1 MGKWLDKLEATRA
14 TFDEDAYNEEAVLAD
29 LIFNAILDFIER
41 DDYVLVLDLH
51 DEGYDPS
58 ASVCEWVDA

>member
-14 TFDEDAYNEEAVLAD
+14 TFDEDAYSEEAVLAD
-29 LIFNAILDFIER
+29 LIFNAILDFVER
-41 DDYVLVLDLH
+41 DDYVLVLDLQ